1 MSSRKEAFWSITDKD
16 TVNLE
21 RYIRKQIKVCIQESK
36 LIQISPKIQK
46 QLSQFIFEKLATEL
60 YEDLVNG
67 DYDQHIKELM
77 LK

>member
-21 RYIRKQIKVCIQESK
+21 RYIRKQIKVCILESK

-46 QLSQFIFEKLATEL
+46 KLSQRILEKLTQEL

-67 DYDQHIKELM
+67 DYDQDIKELM

>member
-16 TVNLE
+16 KVYVE
-21 RYIRKQIKVCIQESK
+21 RYIRKQIKVCIADSK

-46 QLSQFIFEKLATEL
+46 QLSQKIFDKITTEL

-67 DYDQHIKELM
+67 DYDTDIKELL